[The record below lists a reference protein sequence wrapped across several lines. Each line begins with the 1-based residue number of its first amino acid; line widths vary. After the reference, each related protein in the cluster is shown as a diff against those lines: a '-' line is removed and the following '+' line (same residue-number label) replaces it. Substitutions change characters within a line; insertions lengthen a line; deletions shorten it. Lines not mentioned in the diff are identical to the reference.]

1 LIEVK
6 PAPAHGEQQGNAG
19 FNHMWEQKREKE
31 QAK

>member
-1 LIEVK
+1 LIEVN

-19 FNHMWEQKREKE
+19 FNHMRVGKRMKE